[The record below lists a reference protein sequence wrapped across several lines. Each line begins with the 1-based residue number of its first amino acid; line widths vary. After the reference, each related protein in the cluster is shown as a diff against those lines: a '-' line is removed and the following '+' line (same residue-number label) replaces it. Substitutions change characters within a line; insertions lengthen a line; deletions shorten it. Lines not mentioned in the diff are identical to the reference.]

1 MNGWLGVL
9 KFLTSDRGLLIPESV
24 FIELGHQANS
34 EPALRQVLEADW
46 VKVDRCDDL
55 QFVAAFA
62 AYEERLVPK
71 GTDTNRGE
79 CGVLALGRVKGFE
92 LVLDDGTARAIAED
106 EGLSVT
112 ATLPLLCGAIRAG
125 KLTVPMVEHLA
136 DELIAGE
143 YFLPFGPGHF
153 RQWAL
158 EQDLIDY

>member
-1 MNGWLGVL
+1 L
-9 KFLTSDRGLLIPESV
+9 DY
-24 FIELGHQANS
+24 QAHS
-34 EPALRQVLEADW
+34 KPALRQVFDADW

-55 QFVAAFA
+55 EFVAAFA
-62 AYEERLVPK
+62 TFEERLVPK

-79 CGVLALGRVKGFE
+79 CGVLALGKFKGYE
-92 LVLDDGTARAIAED
+92 VVLDDGTARAIAED

-112 ATLPLLCGAIRAG
+112 ATLPLLCEAIRAG

-143 YFLPFGPGHF
+143 YFLPFGPGQF